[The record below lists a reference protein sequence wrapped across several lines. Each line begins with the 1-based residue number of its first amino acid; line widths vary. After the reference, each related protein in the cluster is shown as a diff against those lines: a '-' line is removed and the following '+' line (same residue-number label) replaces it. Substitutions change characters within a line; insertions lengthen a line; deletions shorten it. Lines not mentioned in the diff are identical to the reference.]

1 MILLKFKLNLKHW
14 RSYFQATCLFMKVHI
29 ISLGKSATA
38 ARGKKGQTPWYWCYD
53 SAEIQNKELPNF
65 STSTSTG
72 HFPRILENKGR
83 SSFFHSR
90 RCMYTGSATQTLSW
104 WKETWEPSGLMLSAP
119 YCKDWVKPDCC
130 PPTMPGTRFPRAR
143 LAFHL
148 PTCFTMAISAER
160 TVGAGTKAPVQSLWN
175 CWTVAYVKS
184 SQPSIIT
191 PPVTRRYS
199 NLFPSLKEYRAQGRT
214 RGCTPRRVSN
224 LQSLHPRGG
233 YFNSLLTSLSPISS
247 LFSTQGATMIL
258 SKHKSDDFTR
268 LPKGC

>member
-90 RCMYTGSATQTLSW
+90 RCMYTGSAT
-104 WKETWEPSGLMLSAP
+104 PSSA
-119 YCKDWVKPDCC
+119 DGRR
-130 PPTMPGTRFPRAR
+130 PGSP
-143 LAFHL
+143 LGWCSLL
-148 PTCFTMAISAER
+148 PTARTGLNQTAVLLPCQALGFSEQGWHFTFLRAS
-160 TVGAGTKAPVQSLWN
+160 PWP
-175 CWTVAYVKS
+175 
-184 SQPSIIT
+184 SQ
-191 PPVTRRYS
+191 R
-199 NLFPSLKEYRAQGRT
+199 KGQWEQGRRHLCSLCET
-214 RGCTPRRVSN
+214 AELWHMWRVPN
-224 LQSLHPRGG
+224 LQ
-233 YFNSLLTSLSPISS
+233 
-247 LFSTQGATMIL
+247 
-258 SKHKSDDFTR
+258 
-268 LPKGC
+268 

>member
-1 MILLKFKLNLKHW
+1 MPFYEGTYNLTWQICNSCQGKKRSDTLVLMLWLSWDPKQRTAEFFHFNKHW
-14 RSYFQATCLFMKVHI
+14 PFPQVFILSFQKMHVHRV
-29 ISLGKSATA
+29 SHT
-38 ARGKKGQTPWYWCYD
+38 
-53 SAEIQNKELPNF
+53 N
-65 STSTSTG
+65 
-72 HFPRILENKGR
+72 
-83 SSFFHSR
+83 
-90 RCMYTGSATQTLSW
+90 LSW

-130 PPTMPGTRFPRAR
+130 PPTMPGTRFLRAR

-199 NLFPSLKEYRAQGRT
+199 NLFPNLKEYRAQGRT

-224 LQSLHPRGG
+224 LQSLHPGGG